1 MKELFSKVTKGKYAE
16 IPSIYSADLAN
27 AIRMMLQVKPML
39 RPSCEKILELPIV
52 RRNTTVDDDIDYS
65 GGLLQ
70 TIKLLPTLKAIKSKL
85 PAPMYHRPQRNLSAK
100 SNKFDDDK
108 DKENISRKLSKV
120 FSREP
125 SNSSFTPSPVLKL
138 SSRQRPEQSNIFK
151 SKPLIELHPCNQS
164 RLPRV
169 PKSINNSY
177 V

>member
-1 MKELFSKVTKGKYAE
+1 MKELFSKV
-16 IPSIYSADLAN
+16 
-27 AIRMMLQVKPML
+27 
-39 RPSCEKILELPIV
+39 SCEKILELPIV